1 MNKNDIKNTAED
13 AAKLAKVIAAEAAA
27 LQALKIAED
36 LYHAD
41 RDDEGMKSAMC
52 AASAAWVVLRAR
64 RNRLE
69 DLLGLAD

>member
-1 MNKNDIKNTAED
+1 MTENTIKSTAEN
-13 AAKLAKVIAAEAAA
+13 AAELAKVIAAEAAA

-41 RDDEGMKSAMC
+41 IDDEEMKAAMC
-52 AASAAWVVLRAR
+52 AASSAWVVLRAR

>member
-1 MNKNDIKNTAED
+1 MNENTAEI

-41 RDDEGMKSAMC
+41 IDDEEMKAAMC
-52 AASAAWVVLRAR
+52 AASSTWVVLRAR
-64 RNRLE
+64 RNHLE

>member
-1 MNKNDIKNTAED
+1 MNENTIKDTAES
-13 AAKLAKVIAAEAAA
+13 ATKLAKVIAAEAAA
-27 LQALKIAED
+27 LQTLKIAED

-41 RDDEGMKSAMC
+41 RDDEEMKSAVC

-64 RNRLE
+64 RNALE